1 MATFGF
7 IGTGNMGGALAIA
20 AAKAI
25 GGGNLL
31 LPGFKNAHT
40 HSAMTFLRSYAD
52 DLPLDEWLNRKVFP
66 MEAKLD
72 EEKIYWLA
80 QLAFLEYLTGGIT
93 TAFDNTLIRYK
104 LDIIIVKGF
113 HTKVVT
119 HFKTAPFNLVC

>member
-1 MATFGF
+1 
-7 IGTGNMGGALAIA
+7 MGGSLGAEELSALGSFDREID
-20 AAKAI
+20 

-72 EEKIYWLA
+72 EEKIYWLFP
-80 QLAFLEYLTGGIT
+80 LWVF
-93 TAFDNTLIRYK
+93 
-104 LDIIIVKGF
+104 
-113 HTKVVT
+113 VVP
-119 HFKTAPFNLVC
+119 AGSVPRQ